1 MMELIVSKAL
11 DRQFMLSVFA
21 AIFVIA
27 TIFTLAIPFLERDEM
42 RGRMKNVALEREKM
56 RARERERMA
65 EGRGPRASLRTQP
78 KLYMKQTVEQLQLQK
93 YLGEDDMRA
102 KLKRA
107 GYRGEGPYVAF
118 LFFRMAVPIGLFLFA
133 LVYLFGLGT
142 YDLPTTAKIA
152 IAVFAAY
159 IGYKMPEIVIKN
171 GTQKRQQSIKR
182 AFPDALDLLL
192 VCVESGMSIETAF
205 RKVATEIGT
214 QSIELAEEL
223 SLVTAE
229 LSYLPDR
236 RSAYENLGERTGL
249 EGVKAVTMAL
259 IQAEKYGTSL
269 GSTLRVLAQENRDM
283 RMGEAEKKAAGL
295 PPKLT
300 VPMIAF
306 FLPVLF
312 VIILAPAIIQ
322 VMAIQ

>member
-1 MMELIVSKAL
+1 MIDLIMASVLNRS
-11 DRQFMLSVFA
+11 FMVSVFA
-21 AIFVIA
+21 AIP
-27 TIFTLAIPFLERDEM
+27 LLERDEM
-42 RGRMKNVALEREKM
+42 RGRMKAVALERDKM
-56 RARERERMA
+56 RARERERMQQ
-65 EGRGPRASLRTQP
+65 GRGNRVSLRTEP
-78 KLYMKQTVEQLQLQK
+78 KLYMKQTVERLQLNK
-93 YLGEDDMRA
+93 YLGEDEIRA
-102 KLKRA
+102 KLRRA
-107 GYRGEGPYVAF
+107 GYRGESPYVAF
-118 LFFRMAVPIGLFLFA
+118 LFFRLVAPIALFLLAVVYMFA
-133 LVYLFGLGT
+133 IGNFE
-142 YDLPTTAKIA
+142 LPATAKIA
-152 IAVFAAY
+152 VAVFASY
-159 IGYKMPEIVIKN
+159 LGYKLPELVVQNNI
-171 GTQKRQQSIKR
+171 QKRQVSVRR

-192 VCVESGMSIETAF
+192 VCVESGMSVETAF
-205 RKVATEIGT
+205 RKVAQEIGT
-214 QSIELAEEL
+214 QSIPLAEEL

-236 RSAYENLGERTGL
+236 RTAYENLAERTGL

-283 RMGEAEKKAAGL
+283 RMGEAEKKAAAL

-322 VMAIQ
+322 VMAIS